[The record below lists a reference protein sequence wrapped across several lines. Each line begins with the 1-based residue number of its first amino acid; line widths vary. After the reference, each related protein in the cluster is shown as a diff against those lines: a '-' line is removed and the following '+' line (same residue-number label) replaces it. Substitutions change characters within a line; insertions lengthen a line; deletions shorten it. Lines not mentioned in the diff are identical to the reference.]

1 MVTMTRQQSGLLQGG
16 YAYEIATPEPYI
28 GRTYYE
34 MTVQLPEDVP
44 NIFVDCLLN
53 ELRPDKILHEFSKS
67 QQLRLEGGFDRFYA
81 TYVSDARRL
90 EFLTLMTPNIMYEI
104 MKLGL
109 TCDIELV
116 NKRLMLY
123 WPVPK
128 GKHDPS
134 QEMVEAATILT
145 QKLDRILRRFD
156 DLHEATPV
164 DETIDAARKAG
175 TRLENPSRQLNPV
188 QTPAKI
194 ADFVVFGTPLALFS
208 LAVALFGVEDAS
220 NEQDAL
226 ASMAGWLFF
235 WSFVFAI
242 LIPFY
247 ILGRR
252 IIDRKHRRSLAE
264 EYEKAR
270 QQLE

>member
-1 MVTMTRQQSGLLQGG
+1 MVSMTQEQSGLLQVG
-16 YAYEIATPEPYI
+16 YAYDIAIPEPYI

-34 MTVQLPEDVP
+34 MTIQLPEDVP

-53 ELRPDKILHEFSKS
+53 DLRPDKILHEFSKS

-81 TYVSDARRL
+81 TYVSDVRRL
-90 EFLTLMTPNIMYEI
+90 EFLTLMAPNIMYEI

-123 WPVPK
+123 WPIPED
-128 GKHDPS
+128 KHDPS
-134 QEMVEAATILT
+134 EEMIASATILT
-145 QKLDRILRRFD
+145 QKLDRLLRRFD
-156 DLHEATPV
+156 DLHEATPD

-175 TRLENPSRQLNPV
+175 TRLENPSRQLNPP

-194 ADFVVFGTPLALFS
+194 ADFIVFGMPLVLFS
-208 LAVALFGVEDAS
+208 LAVALFSVEDVT
-220 NEQDAL
+220 NKQDTQV
-226 ASMAGWLFF
+226 SVAGWLLF
-235 WSFVFAI
+235 WSFVFVI

-247 ILGRR
+247 VLGRR
-252 IIDRKHRRSLAE
+252 IMARKYRRRLAE
-264 EYEKAR
+264 EYGKAR

>member
-1 MVTMTRQQSGLLQGG
+1 MVAMTKQRSGLLQGG
-16 YAYEIATPEPYI
+16 YAYEITTPQPYI

-53 ELRPDKILHEFSKS
+53 DLRPDKILHEFSKS

-81 TYVSDARRL
+81 TYVSDVRRL
-90 EFLTLMTPNIMYEI
+90 EFLALMTPNIMYEI

-116 NKRLMLY
+116 NKRLMMY

-128 GKHDPS
+128 DKHDPS
-134 QEMVEAATILT
+134 QEMIEVAGILT
-145 QKLDRILRRFD
+145 QKLNRILQRFD

-175 TRLENPSRQLNPV
+175 TRLENPSRQLNLP

-194 ADFVVFGTPLALFS
+194 ADFVAFGMPFVLFS
-208 LAVALFGVEDAS
+208 LAVALFGVEDAA
-220 NEQDAL
+220 NEQDTL
-226 ASMAGWLFF
+226 ASIARWFFF
-235 WSFVFAI
+235 WSFVFAL

-247 ILGRR
+247 VLGRR
-252 IIDRKHRRSLAE
+252 IIHRKHHRWLAE
-264 EYEKAR
+264 EYEKTR